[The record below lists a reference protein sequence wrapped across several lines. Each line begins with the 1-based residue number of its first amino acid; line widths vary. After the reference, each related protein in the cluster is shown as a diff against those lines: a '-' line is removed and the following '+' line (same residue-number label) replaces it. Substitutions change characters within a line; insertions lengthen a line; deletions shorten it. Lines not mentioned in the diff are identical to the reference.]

1 MKLIACYFPTPNIQ
15 QQQQQSTLIYQ
26 HPQKSSFQHSPQP
39 QTFNENSLNLLNSSI
54 NQQQMSEQ
62 QQQQFNFQH
71 QNSQQ
76 FQQQHFQHNHW
87 QQQQTYWQIPPMRK
101 ESMPALHL

>member
-1 MKLIACYFPTPNIQ
+1 
-15 QQQQQSTLIYQ
+15 
-26 HPQKSSFQHSPQP
+26 
-39 QTFNENSLNLLNSSI
+39 
-54 NQQQMSEQ
+54 MSEQ

-71 QNSQQ
+71 QNPQQ